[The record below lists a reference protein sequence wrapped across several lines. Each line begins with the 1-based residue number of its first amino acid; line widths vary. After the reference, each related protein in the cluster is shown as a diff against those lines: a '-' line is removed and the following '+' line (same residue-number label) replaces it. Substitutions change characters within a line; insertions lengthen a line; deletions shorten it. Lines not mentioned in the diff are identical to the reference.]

1 MDFWMVDIK
10 GNLKQWGF
18 QHLENITLP
27 GLHGAQEI
35 SSAIYYRLV
44 EWLVIFSNFAS
55 VCFVFGAVG
64 SNPF

>member
-35 SSAIYYRLV
+35 SSAI
-44 EWLVIFSNFAS
+44 
-55 VCFVFGAVG
+55 
-64 SNPF
+64 